1 MKKSWLERQRIAMMS
16 SFFALAMGAT
26 SLFGGETQENAIK
39 PEVRS
44 SATEMVQTGA
54 MGQAASKLDAQV
66 REDGGEVEA
75 PSTGSQV
82 IDDVNSAADTVYSAG
97 STARNFLTEKGEEYL
112 GAFGRGL
119 GTLLGSGVEVVTGT
133 AGLLTQGAGY
143 VAGGATDAGI
153 ALNKHVLQP
162 TGDYVAQ
169 TARDGYET
177 VSNAVSDGYD
187 YVADGVT
194 QGYEAVRDAVTPSA
208 ETETAEAAPAA
219 ETPAPEMAE
228 GAPAPAPEVAPQR
241 TTGDDVRAD
250 VNAAAQDVYQAGRTA
265 DNYLRE
271 NLGQGAGS
279 VLGGIA
285 QTGTGLAGLA
295 TEGSAQVAGA
305 AVDLHNTMNDNV
317 YQPVAEAAERVGQRI
332 DEAIPTRAEVSQTL
346 NNVGQ
351 RINDAIPTREE
362 VSQTFNNIGQRIDD
376 AIPTREEVG
385 AFVDR
390 LNPFSRAE
398 AAPQTAAAEQQAP
411 APEVTPAQ
419 AAPQTA
425 EAAPAPEAQA
435 TEQAATPNWFERNII
450 EPVKDAHETLNNNIY
465 VPVANAAKD
474 GYNYVADGVAQG
486 YEAVRDAVT
495 PNAEAAPQTAAAEQ
509 QAPAPEVTPAQAA
522 PAPAAQTQ
530 TAQNAP
536 NAGPTWLEQG
546 FNATVDAV
554 KDAHN
559 YMDENVYQP
568 TGKVLKETITVA
580 GDKANEAYQW
590 AQKQMTPNAQ
600 ETQAPQAAPQ
610 APQAAPA
617 TTAATQ
623 EAPAPE
629 AAKTEQ
635 ASQAK
640 TALGKAGEFVMN
652 DIPNAIKD
660 GYDKYVP
667 TKEQVSETVDK
678 LIPTKEET
686 KSFFAKLNPMNWG
699 KKEQAA
705 PTAQEAPA
713 PQVAAAETAPQAAP
727 ATTAATQEAP
737 APEAAK
743 TEQASQAKTA
753 LGKAGEFVM
762 NDIPNAIKD
771 GYDKYVP
778 TKEQVSETV
787 DKLIPTKEE
796 TKSFFA
802 KLNPMNWGKKEQAA
816 PTAQEAPA
824 PQVAAAETAP
834 QAAEAAPAPEAQA
847 TEQTAKPNWFERNV
861 VEPAKEAHAYMD
873 EHVYQ
878 PTGKMVGDTVKDI
891 GNKIDEVIPTKE
903 QVTQTLDN
911 VANKIDEAIPTK
923 EQVGQAMD
931 KINPFKEETKT
942 ANAQEAA
949 SQAPADRFAQM
960 LKEKGF
966 SDDEIKQAVGLARE
980 AYGSPEKTAEVQH
993 KTGSLKQTLSEA
1005 QEKAEPV
1012 TDRAPAAK
1020 EAGSEIASYKY
1031 TGNDA
1036 GVNIT
1041 VNGLLRGQGR

>member
-162 TGDYVAQ
+162 TGDYVSQ

-187 YVADGVT
+187 YVADGMT

-208 ETETAEAAPAA
+208 ETETAEAAPATQ
-219 ETPAPEMAE
+219 TPAPEVAE
-228 GAPAPAPEVAPQR
+228 QTPAPAPEVAQQR
-241 TTGDDVRAD
+241 TTGNDVRSD

-332 DEAIPTRAEVSQTL
+332 D
-346 NNVGQ
+346 
-351 RINDAIPTREE
+351 DAIPTREE

-419 AAPQTA
+419 AAPAVA
-425 EAAPAPEAQA
+425 E
-435 TEQAATPNWFERNII
+435 
-450 EPVKDAHETLNNNIY
+450 
-465 VPVANAAKD
+465 
-474 GYNYVADGVAQG
+474 
-486 YEAVRDAVT
+486 
-495 PNAEAAPQTAAAEQ
+495 
-509 QAPAPEVTPAQAA
+509 
-522 PAPAAQTQ
+522 QTQ
-530 TAQNAP
+530 TAQNEP

-590 AQKQMTPNAQ
+590 AQKQVTPNAP

-617 TTAATQ
+617 TTAAAQ

-629 AAKTEQ
+629 ATQTAQTSK
-635 ASQAK
+635 AK

-652 DIPNAIKD
+652 DIPNALKD

-678 LIPTKEET
+678 LIPTKAET

-699 KKEQAA
+699 KKEQAT
-705 PTAQEAPA
+705 PTAQEAAA
-713 PQVAAAETAPQAAP
+713 PQVAAAETAPQAVDVASV
-727 ATTAATQEAP
+727 QQAP
-737 APEAAK
+737 APE
-743 TEQASQAKTA
+743 
-753 LGKAGEFVM
+753 
-762 NDIPNAIKD
+762 
-771 GYDKYVP
+771 
-778 TKEQVSETV
+778 
-787 DKLIPTKEE
+787 
-796 TKSFFA
+796 
-802 KLNPMNWGKKEQAA
+802 
-816 PTAQEAPA
+816 QE
-824 PQVAAAETAP
+824 
-834 QAAEAAPAPEAQA
+834 
-847 TEQTAKPNWFERNV
+847 AKPNWFERNV
-861 VEPAKEAHAYMD
+861 VAPAKEAHAYMD

-878 PTGKMVGDTVKDI
+878 PTGTVVGNTVKDI

-923 EQVGQAMD
+923 EQVGQAMN
-931 KINPFKEETKT
+931 KINPFKEQTNV

-949 SQAPADRFAQM
+949 PQTPADRFAQM

-966 SDDEIKQAVGLARE
+966 SDAEINQAVGLARE
-980 AYGSPEKTAEVQH
+980 AYGSPEKTAEAQH
-993 KTGSLKQTLSEA
+993 TAGNLKHSLSEA
-1005 QEKAEPV
+1005 QERAEPV

-1041 VNGLLRGQGR
+1041 VNGLLHNQSR

>member
-219 ETPAPEMAE
+219 ETPAPEVAE

-351 RINDAIPTREE
+351 RINDAIPTRAE

-509 QAPAPEVTPAQAA
+509 QAPEVTPAQAA

-678 LIPTKEET
+678 LIPTK
-686 KSFFAKLNPMNWG
+686 K
-699 KKEQAA
+699 
-705 PTAQEAPA
+705 
-713 PQVAAAETAPQAAP
+713 
-727 ATTAATQEAP
+727 
-737 APEAAK
+737 
-743 TEQASQAKTA
+743 
-753 LGKAGEFVM
+753 
-762 NDIPNAIKD
+762 
-771 GYDKYVP
+771 
-778 TKEQVSETV
+778 
-787 DKLIPTKEE
+787 E

-834 QAAEAAPAPEAQA
+834 QAAEAAPAPDAQA
-847 TEQTAKPNWFERNV
+847 TEQAAKPNWFERNV

-878 PTGKMVGDTVKDI
+878 PTGKVVGDTVKDI

>member
-26 SLFGGETQENAIK
+26 SLFGGEMQENAIK

-44 SATEMVQTGA
+44 SATEMVQTGS

-75 PSTGSQV
+75 SSTGSQV

-97 STARNFLTEKGEEYL
+97 STARNFLTEKGEEYM

-219 ETPAPEMAE
+219 ETPAPEVAE
-228 GAPAPAPEVAPQR
+228 QAPAPEVAPQR

-332 DEAIPTRAEVSQTL
+332 DDAIPTREEVSQTL

-362 VSQTFNNIGQRIDD
+362 ISQTFNNIGQRIDD

-411 APEVTPAQ
+411 APEASPAQ

-509 QAPAPEVTPAQAA
+509 QSPAPEVTPAQAA

-530 TAQNAP
+530 TAQNVP

-590 AQKQMTPNAQ
+590 AQKQVTPNAQ
-600 ETQAPQAAPQ
+600 ETQAPQAAHQ

-705 PTAQEAPA
+705 PTAQEAAA
-713 PQVAAAETAPQAAP
+713 PQVAAAE
-727 ATTAATQEAP
+727 
-737 APEAAK
+737 
-743 TEQASQAKTA
+743 
-753 LGKAGEFVM
+753 V
-762 NDIPNAIKD
+762 
-771 GYDKYVP
+771 
-778 TKEQVSETV
+778 
-787 DKLIPTKEE
+787 
-796 TKSFFA
+796 
-802 KLNPMNWGKKEQAA
+802 
-816 PTAQEAPA
+816 
-824 PQVAAAETAP
+824 AP
-834 QAAEAAPAPEAQA
+834 QAAEAVPAQEAQA
-847 TEQTAKPNWFERNV
+847 TEQAAKPNWFERNV

-878 PTGKMVGDTVKDI
+878 PTGKVVGDTVKDI

-949 SQAPADRFAQM
+949 SQAPADRFTQM

>member
-26 SLFGGETQENAIK
+26 SLFGGETQESAIK

-169 TARDGYET
+169 TARDGYDT

-187 YVADGVT
+187 YVADGMT

-208 ETETAEAAPAA
+208 ETETAEAAPATQ
-219 ETPAPEMAE
+219 TPAPEVAE
-228 GAPAPAPEVAPQR
+228 GTPAPAPEVAQQR

-332 DEAIPTRAEVSQTL
+332 DA
-346 NNVGQ
+346 
-351 RINDAIPTREE
+351 
-362 VSQTFNNIGQRIDD
+362 

-509 QAPAPEVTPAQAA
+509 QAPAPQVTPAQAA
-522 PAPAAQTQ
+522 PAVAEQTQ
-530 TAQNAP
+530 TAQNEP

-559 YMDENVYQP
+559 YMDGNVYQP

-590 AQKQMTPNAQ
+590 AQKQVTPNAP

-617 TTAATQ
+617 TTAAAQ

-629 AAKTEQ
+629 ATQTAQTSK
-635 ASQAK
+635 AK
-640 TALGKAGEFVMN
+640 TALGRAGEFVMN
-652 DIPNAIKD
+652 DIPNALKD

-678 LIPTKEET
+678 LIPTKAET

-699 KKEQAA
+699 KKEQAT
-705 PTAQEAPA
+705 PTAQEAAA
-713 PQVAAAETAPQAAP
+713 PQVAAAETAPQAVDVAS
-727 ATTAATQEAP
+727 AQQAP
-737 APEAAK
+737 APE
-743 TEQASQAKTA
+743 
-753 LGKAGEFVM
+753 
-762 NDIPNAIKD
+762 
-771 GYDKYVP
+771 
-778 TKEQVSETV
+778 
-787 DKLIPTKEE
+787 
-796 TKSFFA
+796 
-802 KLNPMNWGKKEQAA
+802 
-816 PTAQEAPA
+816 QE
-824 PQVAAAETAP
+824 
-834 QAAEAAPAPEAQA
+834 
-847 TEQTAKPNWFERNV
+847 AKPNWFERNV
-861 VEPAKEAHAYMD
+861 VAPAKEAHAYMD

-878 PTGKMVGDTVKDI
+878 PTGAVVGDTVKDI

-931 KINPFKEETKT
+931 KINPFKEQTNV
-942 ANAQEAA
+942 ANAQQAA
-949 SQAPADRFAQM
+949 PQTPADRFAQM

-966 SDDEIKQAVGLARE
+966 SDAEINQAVGLARE
-980 AYGSPEKTAEVQH
+980 AYGSPEKTAEAQH
-993 KTGSLKQTLSEA
+993 TAGNLKHSLSEA
-1005 QEKAEPV
+1005 QERAEPV

-1041 VNGLLRGQGR
+1041 VNGLLHNQSR

>member
-66 REDGGEVEA
+66 REDGGAIEA

-169 TARDGYET
+169 TARDGYDT

-208 ETETAEAAPAA
+208 ETETAEAAPATQ
-219 ETPAPEMAE
+219 TPAPEVAE
-228 GAPAPAPEVAPQR
+228 GTPAPAPEVAQQR

-332 DEAIPTRAEVSQTL
+332 DAAIPTREEVSQTF

-362 VSQTFNNIGQRIDD
+362 VSQTFNNVGQRIND

-509 QAPAPEVTPAQAA
+509 QAPAPQVTPAQAA
-522 PAPAAQTQ
+522 PAVAEQTQ
-530 TAQNAP
+530 TAQNEP

-590 AQKQMTPNAQ
+590 AQKQVTPNAP
-600 ETQAPQAAPQ
+600 ETQAPQATPQ

-617 TTAATQ
+617 TTAAAQ

-629 AAKTEQ
+629 ATQTAQTSK
-635 ASQAK
+635 AK
-640 TALGKAGEFVMN
+640 TALGRAGEFVMN
-652 DIPNAIKD
+652 DIPNALKD

-678 LIPTKEET
+678 LIPTKAET

-699 KKEQAA
+699 KKEQAT
-705 PTAQEAPA
+705 PTAQEAAA
-713 PQVAAAETAPQAAP
+713 PQVAAAETAPQAVDVAS
-727 ATTAATQEAP
+727 AQQAP
-737 APEAAK
+737 APE
-743 TEQASQAKTA
+743 
-753 LGKAGEFVM
+753 
-762 NDIPNAIKD
+762 
-771 GYDKYVP
+771 
-778 TKEQVSETV
+778 
-787 DKLIPTKEE
+787 
-796 TKSFFA
+796 
-802 KLNPMNWGKKEQAA
+802 
-816 PTAQEAPA
+816 QE
-824 PQVAAAETAP
+824 
-834 QAAEAAPAPEAQA
+834 
-847 TEQTAKPNWFERNV
+847 AKPNWFERNV
-861 VEPAKEAHAYMD
+861 VAPAKEAHAYMD

-878 PTGKMVGDTVKDI
+878 PTGTVVGDTVKDI

-931 KINPFKEETKT
+931 KINPFKEQTNV

-949 SQAPADRFAQM
+949 PQTPADRFAQM

-966 SDDEIKQAVGLARE
+966 SDAEINQAVGLARE
-980 AYGSPEKTAEVQH
+980 AYGTPEKATQAEHTA
-993 KTGSLKQTLSEA
+993 GGLKHSLSEA
-1005 QEKAEPV
+1005 QERAEPV

-1041 VNGLLRGQGR
+1041 VNGLLHNQSR